1 MKKANKFGNQ
11 DTHKQLSIF
20 DDLPLFKYSAQ
31 INSQSQSWD
40 KLENHK
46 TQNLTTGSKLPVSNE
61 NQRDND
67 EKRTLSVPDRF
78 ESLEKQAKNK
88 FNIIIKRVE
97 DA

>member
-61 NQRDND
+61 NQ
-67 EKRTLSVPDRF
+67 
-78 ESLEKQAKNK
+78 
-88 FNIIIKRVE
+88 
-97 DA
+97 